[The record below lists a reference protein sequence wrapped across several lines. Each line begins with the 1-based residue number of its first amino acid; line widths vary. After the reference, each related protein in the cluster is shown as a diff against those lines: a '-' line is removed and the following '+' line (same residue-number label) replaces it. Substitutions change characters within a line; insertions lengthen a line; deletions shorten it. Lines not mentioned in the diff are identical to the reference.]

1 MQTSATYDDKNE
13 GNFGLNFDRL
23 TPGLRNKP
31 KQLPPYPKSSRENV
45 LPRQSLHK
53 ASANIEESVDS
64 EDTTFEPIRSTTK
77 SSHSTKTSSGGSCSS
92 KLYDRNPSVET
103 PKEER
108 STMAR
113 NSFHSDDT
121 DNLSAQFG
129 NASLI
134 DSKGSEHRN
143 HAQEL
148 YHDKPEIGGRKQMK
162 PRMTK
167 NSFDSDDSDGE
178 LEWQAPQSKWSAEQ
192 IPSRRTQNVT
202 SGTKR
207 DGLVETGAQ
216 YADESEKMPKEMKVT
231 QAFSNSSVEQR
242 RDRPDARVPV
252 QPPPTKTECSESPVA
267 RGKVQKAEIDAHSV
281 PANENTETS
290 TGTPKERTSKTA
302 PAHVHPNLPV
312 DYDSFAAH
320 FKSLRTNHC

>member
-113 NSFHSDDT
+113 NSCHVGPALPAPTMRSGAAT
-121 DNLSAQFG
+121 TG
-129 NASLI
+129 KLI
-134 DSKGSEHRN
+134 DRQIGI
-143 HAQEL
+143 QG
-148 YHDKPEIGGRKQMK
+148 KPIGMQG
-162 PRMTK
+162 
-167 NSFDSDDSDGE
+167 
-178 LEWQAPQSKWSAEQ
+178 
-192 IPSRRTQNVT
+192 
-202 SGTKR
+202 KR
-207 DGLVETGAQ
+207 
-216 YADESEKMPKEMKVT
+216 ES
-231 QAFSNSSVEQR
+231 S
-242 RDRPDARVPV
+242 
-252 QPPPTKTECSESPVA
+252 
-267 RGKVQKAEIDAHSV
+267 
-281 PANENTETS
+281 
-290 TGTPKERTSKTA
+290 
-302 PAHVHPNLPV
+302 
-312 DYDSFAAH
+312 
-320 FKSLRTNHC
+320 